1 MGEISVNDIKAT
13 IKGSEESLNL
23 AFGND
28 GAYEHSISIDN
39 AVDREVFLKMVEEV
53 MNNQ

>member
-1 MGEISVNDIKAT
+1 MGEISVNDIKVT
-13 IKGSEESLNL
+13 IKGSEELLNL
-23 AFGND
+23 AFWND
-28 GAYEHSISIDN
+28 GTYEHSISIDN